1 MGNSPSCADIMF
13 MSCLQVATLFNIE
26 IKSNKIVSYFE
37 RAIQRQQYINAMIE
51 TFGQEDTPKK

>member
-1 MGNSPSCADIMF
+1 

-26 IKSNKIVSYFE
+26 IKSDKIVSYCE
-37 RAIQRQQYINAMIE
+37 RAIQRQQYINATIE